1 MAKCPFAEQRPISGT
16 SGSYTGGV
24 FKIVH
29 HTTEGG
35 SADGAFAAFKSNKSD
50 PHFTVD
56 ASKIYQHI
64 DTDTAARSLRNA
76 PGGVQTNRDRAVQI
90 EVVGFAGKA
99 KNKATLKN
107 LARLCRWL
115 EQTHD
120 VPLVW
125 PAGLPKPPKNGQD
138 PGGHVRSVDAWA
150 KGGHFGHCHV
160 PENTHWDPAY
170 TRTEVEYVM
179 TARFDA
185 AGKLTNAQDP
195 AVLALQNQPMA
206 MDGDETFE
214 IMADHDD
221 VGETVGSNVEPVNV
235 REKPKTRVESV
246 NVAVSE
252 QPTVVAPR
260 PEPGV
265 GLCLSGGGYRAML
278 FHVGSLWRLYEAGQ
292 LYTVQR
298 ISSVSGGSITSAV
311 LALAWKYLAF
321 DGDPVPFEA
330 RVAKPIRTLASRTLD
345 AEAIIGGILVPG
357 SIGERVA
364 EAYDK
369 YLFHGATL
377 QDLPDTP
384 RFVINATN
392 VQSGVLWRFSKPYMG
407 DYRVGRIEN
416 PGFSLARAV
425 AASSAFP
432 PVLSPLTIELHPS
445 TFKPGSGTGLDH
457 PPFTSDVVLADGGVY
472 DNLGLETVW
481 KRYATVLVS
490 DAGAKIKPEEE
501 PKQDWPRHAYRV
513 LDLIDNQVRSLRKRA
528 LIASYQAKSDDPGK
542 RLGTY
547 WGIGTPYDHYSG
559 RALGLSCKPA
569 RTQELAEV
577 ATRLKRLDDELQ
589 ERLINWGYAVTD
601 AALRTYFDPK
611 LKKPK
616 GFPYPK
622 SGV

>member
-1 MAKCPFAEQRPISGT
+1 MAICPFAEQCPISGS

-35 SADGAFAAFKSNKSD
+35 SAEGAIAAFRSNRSD

-76 PGGVQTNRDRAVQI
+76 PGGVQTNRERALQI

-107 LARLCRWL
+107 VARLCRWL
-115 EQTHD
+115 EQTHG

-125 PAGLPKPPKNGQD
+125 PAGLPKPPVNGKD
-138 PGGHVRSVDAWA
+138 PGGHVRSLDAWA

-170 TRTEVEYVM
+170 TKAEVEYLM
-179 TARFDA
+179 AAKFNA
-185 AGKLTNAQDP
+185 AGKLTNAMDP
-195 AVLALQNQPMA
+195 AVVALDNQPMA
-206 MDGDETFE
+206 MDGDAAFE
-214 IMADHDD
+214 IMADHAD
-221 VGETVGSNVEPVNV
+221 VGETAGSNVEPVNV
-235 REKPKTRVESV
+235 AEAPATRAAPV
-246 NVAVSE
+246 NVAVTE
-252 QPTVVAPR
+252 QAKAAAAR

-278 FHVGSLWRLYEAGQ
+278 FHVGSLWRLYETGQ
-292 LYTVQR
+292 LFTMQR

-311 LALAWKYLAF
+311 LALAWKYLPF

-330 RVAKPIRTLASRTLD
+330 RVAGPIRALARRTLD
-345 AEAIIGGILVPG
+345 AEAIIGGILLPG
-357 SIGERVA
+357 SIGDKVA
-364 EAYDK
+364 TAYDK

-377 QDLPDTP
+377 QDLPDNP

-407 DYRVGRIEN
+407 DYRVGRILN
-416 PGFSLARAV
+416 PDFSIARAV

-432 PVLSPLTIELHPS
+432 PVLSPLTIELHPGA
-445 TFKPGSGTGLDH
+445 FAPGSGGVLQR

-481 KRYATVLVS
+481 KRYETVLVS

-528 LIASYQAKSDDPGK
+528 LIASYQAKPGDPGK

-559 RALGLSCKPA
+559 RALGLNCNPA

-601 AALRTYFDPK
+601 AALRSYVDPK

-616 GFPYPK
+616 GFPYPN

>member
-1 MAKCPFAEQRPISGT
+1 MAKCPFAEQRPITGT

-35 SADGAFAAFKSNKSD
+35 SAEGAFTAFKSNRSD

-76 PGGVQTNRDRAVQI
+76 EGGVQTNRDRALQI
-90 EVVGFAGKA
+90 EVVGFAGKP

-115 EQTHD
+115 EQIHD

-125 PAGLPKPPKNGQD
+125 PAGLPKPAKNGKD
-138 PGGHVRSVDAWA
+138 PGGHLRSTENWA

-170 TRTEVEYVM
+170 TKTEVEYLM
-179 TARFDA
+179 AAKFDA

-195 AVLALQNQPMA
+195 AVVALENQPMA
-206 MDGDETFE
+206 IDGDTTFE
-214 IMADHDD
+214 IMADHAD
-221 VGETVGSNVEPVNV
+221 VGEAPTRNVQPVNV
-235 REKPKTRVESV
+235 
-246 NVAVSE
+246 ALSE
-252 QPTVVAPR
+252 QPEPAARR
-260 PEPGV
+260 PESGA

-278 FHVGSLWRLYEAGQ
+278 FHVGSLWRLYESGQ
-292 LYTVQR
+292 LFGLQR

-311 LALAWKYLAF
+311 LALAWKHLPF
-321 DGDPVPFEA
+321 DGARAPFEA
-330 RVAKPIRTLASRTLD
+330 RVVGPIRELARRTLD
-345 AEAIIGGILVPG
+345 AEAIIGGILLPG
-357 SIGERVA
+357 SIGDKVA
-364 EAYDK
+364 AAYDK
-369 YLFHGATL
+369 YLFHGETL
-377 QDLPDTP
+377 QALPDTP

-416 PGFSLARAV
+416 PDFSIARAV

-432 PVLSPLTIELHPS
+432 PVLSPLTIELHPAA
-445 TFKPGSGTGLDH
+445 FKPGSGDDMQR

-481 KRYATVLVS
+481 KRYETVLVS

-501 PKQDWPRHAYRV
+501 PKHDWPRHAYRV
-513 LDLIDNQVRSLRKRA
+513 LDLIDNQVRSLRKHA
-528 LIASYQAKSDDPGK
+528 LIASYQAKPDDAGK

-559 RALGLSCKPA
+559 RALTLSCKPA
-569 RTQELAEV
+569 RTQELAGI
-577 ATRLKRLDDELQ
+577 ATRLKRLDEELQ

-601 AALRTYFDPK
+601 AALRTYVDPQ
-611 LKKPK
+611 LNKPNA
-616 GFPYPK
+616 FPYPD

>member
-1 MAKCPFAEQRPISGT
+1 MATCPFAEQHPITGS

-35 SADGAFAAFKSNKSD
+35 SAEGAFTAFKSNRSD

-76 PGGVQTNRDRAVQI
+76 KGGVQTNRDRALQI
-90 EVVGFAGKA
+90 EVVGFAGKT

-120 VPLVW
+120 VPIVW
-125 PAGLPKPPKNGQD
+125 PAGLPKPAKNGKD
-138 PGGHVRSVDAWA
+138 PGGHLRSTDAWA

-170 TRTEVEYVM
+170 TKAEVEYLM
-179 TARFDA
+179 AAKFDA

-195 AVLALQNQPMA
+195 AVVALENQPMA
-206 MDGDETFE
+206 IDGDATFE
-214 IMADHDD
+214 IMGDHAD
-221 VGETVGSNVEPVNV
+221 VGGGPTSNVEPVNV
-235 REKPKTRVESV
+235 
-246 NVAVSE
+246 ALSE
-252 QPTVVAPR
+252 QSESAAR
-260 PEPGV
+260 RLEPGV

-292 LYTVQR
+292 LFTLQR

-311 LALAWKYLAF
+311 LALAWKHLPF
-321 DGDPVPFEA
+321 DGARAPFEA
-330 RVAKPIRTLASRTLD
+330 RVVEPIRALARRTLD
-345 AEAIIGGILVPG
+345 AEAIIGGILLPG
-357 SIGERVA
+357 SIGEKVA
-364 EAYDK
+364 AAYDK

-384 RFVINATN
+384 RFIINATN

-407 DYRVGRIEN
+407 DYRVGRIEK
-416 PGFSLARAV
+416 PDFSIARAV

-432 PVLSPLTIELHPS
+432 PVLSPLTIELHPAA
-445 TFKPGSGTGLDH
+445 FKPGSGDDLQR
-457 PPFTSDVVLADGGVY
+457 PPFTSDVVLADGGAY

-481 KRYATVLVS
+481 KRYETVLVS

-528 LIASYQAKSDDPGK
+528 LIASYQANAGDPGK
-542 RLGTY
+542 RQGTY
-547 WGIGTPYDHYSG
+547 WGIGTQYNLYSS
-559 RALGLSCKPA
+559 RALNLSCAPA
-569 RTQELAEV
+569 RILELASI
-577 ATRLKRLDDELQ
+577 ATRLKRMDEDVQ

-601 AALRTYFDPK
+601 AALRTHLDPG
-611 LKKPK
+611 LALPVA
-616 GFPYPK
+616 FPYPN
-622 SGV
+622 SAV

>member
-1 MAKCPFAEQRPISGT
+1 MALCPFAEQRPISGT

-35 SADGAFAAFKSNKSD
+35 SAEGAFTAFKDNRSD

-56 ASKIYQHI
+56 ATTIYQHI

-76 PGGVQTNRDRAVQI
+76 PDGVQTNRDRALQI

-120 VPLVW
+120 VPLAW
-125 PAGLPKPPKNGQD
+125 PAGLPKPPKDGKD
-138 PGGHVRSVDAWA
+138 PGGHLRSTESWA

-170 TRTEVEYVM
+170 TKLEVDYLM
-179 TARFDA
+179 AAKFDA
-185 AGKLTNAQDP
+185 AGNLTNAQDP
-195 AVLALQNQPMA
+195 GVLALDNQPMA
-206 MDGDETFE
+206 LDGDTAFE
-214 IMADHDD
+214 IITDHAD
-221 VGETVGSNVEPVNV
+221 VGERAAINVTPVNEV
-235 REKPKTRVESV
+235 I
-246 NVAVSE
+246 SE
-252 QPTVVAPR
+252 QAESATRAT
-260 PEPGV
+260 EPGV

-292 LYTVQR
+292 LFAVKR
-298 ISSVSGGSITSAV
+298 ISSVSGGSITSVV
-311 LALAWKYLAF
+311 LALAWKHLPF
-321 DGDPVPFEA
+321 DGARGPFEV
-330 RVAKPIRTLASRTLD
+330 RVVDPIRELARHTLD
-345 AEAIIGGILVPG
+345 ADAIIGGLLLPG
-357 SIGERVA
+357 SIGDRVA
-364 EAYDK
+364 AAYDK
-369 YLFHGATL
+369 YLFSGASL
-377 QDLPDTP
+377 RDLPDEP
-384 RFVINATN
+384 RFIINATN
-392 VQSGVLWRFSKPYMG
+392 VQSGALWRFSKPYMG

-416 PGFSLARAV
+416 PDFSIARAV

-432 PVLSPLTIELHPS
+432 PVLSPLTVELHPAA
-445 TFKPGSGTGLDH
+445 FKPKSGDDLQR
-457 PPFTSDVVLADGGVY
+457 PPFTSQVVLADGGVY

-481 KRYATVLVS
+481 KRYQTVLVS

-501 PKQDWPRHAYRV
+501 PKHDWARHAYRV

-528 LIASYQAKSDDPGK
+528 LIASYQANPTDAGK
-542 RLGTY
+542 RMGTY
-547 WGIGTPYDHYSG
+547 WGIGTDYALYAN
-559 RALGLSCKPA
+559 RALTLSCAPD
-569 RTQELAEV
+569 RIQELATV
-577 ATRLKRLDDELQ
+577 ATRLKRMDDELQ

-601 AALRTYFDPK
+601 AALRTHLDPT
-611 LKKPK
+611 LSKPAA
-616 GFPYPK
+616 FPYPE

>member
-1 MAKCPFAEQRPISGT
+1 MAICPFAEQHPISGT

-35 SADGAFAAFKSNKSD
+35 SAEGAFDAFKSNRSD

-76 PGGVQTNRDRAVQI
+76 SGGVETNRDRAIQI
-90 EVVGFAGKA
+90 EVVGFAGKP
-99 KNKATLKN
+99 KSKAALKN

-115 EQTHD
+115 ED
-120 VPLVW
+120 VHHIPAVW
-125 PAGLPKPPKNGQD
+125 PAGPPKPAKNGKD
-138 PGGHVRSVDAWA
+138 PGGHQRSISKWG

-170 TRTEVEYVM
+170 TAVEANYLM
-179 TARFDA
+179 TAKFDA
-185 AGKLTNAQDP
+185 AGRLTNARDLS
-195 AVLALQNQPMA
+195 VLALDNLA
-206 MDGDETFE
+206 LELAGDPGFE
-214 IMADHDD
+214 IMADHAD
-221 VGETVGSNVEPVNV
+221 VGEGASANVEPVNV
-235 REKPKTRVESV
+235 ESREESTERHIE
-246 NVAVSE
+246 S
-252 QPTVVAPR
+252 
-260 PEPGV
+260 GV

-278 FHVGSLWRLYEAGQ
+278 FHVGSLWRLYETGQ
-292 LYTVQR
+292 LSSVQR

-311 LALAWKYLAF
+311 LALAWRHLLL
-321 DGDPVPFEA
+321 DGGRASFETH
-330 RVAKPIRTLASRTLD
+330 VVEPIRELARRTID
-345 AEAIIGGILVPG
+345 AEAIIGGILFPG
-357 SIGERVA
+357 SIGEKVA
-364 EAYDK
+364 AAYDK
-369 YLFHGATL
+369 HLFHGATL
-377 QDLPDTP
+377 QDLPDAP

-407 DYRVGRIEN
+407 DYRVGRIAN
-416 PGFSLARAV
+416 PNFSLAKAV

-432 PVLSPLTIELHPS
+432 PVLSPLTIELQPS
-445 TFKPGSGTGLDH
+445 AFIPNSGDDLQR

-481 KRYATVLVS
+481 KRYETVLVS
-490 DAGAKIKPEEE
+490 DAGAKIQSEEE

-528 LIASYQAKSDDPGK
+528 LIASYQAKIGDPGK
-542 RLGTY
+542 RFGTY
-547 WGIGTPYDHYSG
+547 WGIGTPYDRYSG
-559 RALGLSCKPA
+559 RALTLNCEFASVQK
-569 RTQELAEV
+569 LAGI
-577 ATRLKRLDDELQ
+577 ATRLKRLDDVLQ

-601 AALRTYFDPK
+601 AALRTHFCPELAEPK
-611 LKKPK
+611 E
-616 GFPYPK
+616 FPYPD

>member
-1 MAKCPFAEQRPISGT
+1 MAICPFAEQRPITGA

-35 SADGAFAAFKSNKSD
+35 SAEGAIAAFKSNRSD

-56 ASKIYQHI
+56 ATKIYQHI
-64 DTDTAARSLRNA
+64 DTDAAARSLRNA
-76 PGGVQTNRDRAVQI
+76 PRGVQTNRDRALQI
-90 EVVGFAGKA
+90 EVVGFAGKT

-107 LARLCRWL
+107 VARLCRWL

-125 PAGLPKPPKNGQD
+125 PAGRPKPAKNGKD
-138 PGGHVRSVDAWA
+138 PGGHLRSTEAWA

-170 TRTEVEYVM
+170 TKTEVDYLM
-179 TARFDA
+179 AAKFDA

-195 AVLALQNQPMA
+195 AVVALENQPMA
-206 MDGDETFE
+206 MDGDATFE
-214 IMADHDD
+214 IMGDHAD
-221 VGETVGSNVEPVNV
+221 VGEAPSSHVEPVNV
-235 REKPKTRVESV
+235 PVTEQSES
-246 NVAVSE
+246 AARRLES
-252 QPTVVAPR
+252 
-260 PEPGV
+260 GV

-278 FHVGSLWRLYEAGQ
+278 FHVGSLWRLYETGQ
-292 LYTVQR
+292 LFTLQR

-311 LALAWKYLAF
+311 LALAWNHLPF
-321 DGDPVPFEA
+321 DGDRVPFEA
-330 RVAKPIRTLASRTLD
+330 RVVEPIRALARRTLD
-345 AEAIIGGILVPG
+345 ADAIVGGILLPG
-357 SIGERVA
+357 SIGDKIA
-364 EAYDK
+364 AAYDK
-369 YLFHGATL
+369 YLFDGATL

-407 DYRVGRIEN
+407 DYRVGRIEK
-416 PGFSLARAV
+416 PDFLIARAV

-432 PVLSPLTIELHPS
+432 PVLSPLTIELHPAV
-445 TFKPGSGTGLDH
+445 FKPNSGDDLQR

-481 KRYATVLVS
+481 KRYETVLVS

-501 PKQDWPRHAYRV
+501 PKHDWPRHAYRV

-528 LIASYQAKSDDPGK
+528 LIASYQAKPGDPGK

-547 WGIGTPYDHYSG
+547 WGIGTDYNHYSG
-559 RALGLSCKPA
+559 RSLKLSCAPQ
-569 RTQELAEV
+569 RIQELASI
-577 ATRLKRLDDELQ
+577 ATRLKRMDEDLQ

-601 AALRTYFDPK
+601 AALRSYVDPQ
-611 LKKPK
+611 LDQPIA
-616 GFPYPK
+616 FPYPS

>member
-1 MAKCPFAEQRPISGT
+1 MATCPFAEQHPISGS
-16 SGSYTGGV
+16 SGSYTGGE

-35 SADGAFAAFKSNKSD
+35 SAEGAFAAFKANKAD

-76 PGGVQTNRDRAVQI
+76 PGGVQTNRDRALQI

-107 LARLCRWL
+107 VARLCRWL

-125 PAGLPKPPKNGQD
+125 PAGLPKPAVNGKD
-138 PGGHVRSVDAWA
+138 PGGHLRSTDAWA

-170 TRTEVEYVM
+170 TKTEVEYLM
-179 TARFDA
+179 AAKFNA
-185 AGKLTNAQDP
+185 AGRLTNAQDP
-195 AVLALQNQPMA
+195 AVVALANLPMA
-206 MDGDETFE
+206 IDGDATFE
-214 IMADHDD
+214 VMADHADI
-221 VGETVGSNVEPVNV
+221 GETATSNVEPVNV
-235 REKPKTRVESV
+235 ALSEPVEA
-246 NVAVSE
+246 AVSRLE
-252 QPTVVAPR
+252 SGT
-260 PEPGV
+260 

-278 FHVGSLWRLYEAGQ
+278 FHVGSLWRLYEAGH
-292 LYTVQR
+292 LFTVQR

-311 LALAWKYLAF
+311 LALAWKHLPF
-321 DGDPVPFEA
+321 NGDRAPFEA
-330 RVAKPIRTLASRTLD
+330 RVVEPIRALARRTLD
-345 AEAIIGGILVPG
+345 AEAIIGGLLFPG
-357 SIGERVA
+357 SIGDKVA
-364 EAYDK
+364 AAYDK
-369 YLFHGATL
+369 HLFHGATL

-407 DYRVGRIEN
+407 DYRVGRIEK
-416 PGFSLARAV
+416 PDFSIARAV

-432 PVLSPLTIELHPS
+432 PVLSPLTIELHPAA
-445 TFKPGSGTGLDH
+445 FKPGSGADLQR
-457 PPFTSDVVLADGGVY
+457 PPFTSEVVLADGGVY

-481 KRYATVLVS
+481 KRYETVLVS

-528 LIASYQAKSDDPGK
+528 LIASYQAKPDDPGK

-547 WGIGTPYDHYSG
+547 WGIGTQYDQYSG
-559 RALGLSCKPA
+559 RALNLDCKLA
-569 RTQELAEV
+569 RTQELAGV

-601 AALRTYFDPK
+601 AALRTYVDPK
-611 LKKPK
+611 LDKPK
-616 GFPYPK
+616 AFPYPQ